1 MLKFIA
7 TTRFNNETWK
17 ENQDFIK
24 EHTPTNTSK
33 NSKPIRCIYP
43 VSHIIQAVPKNSIF
57 YILEMNNQ
65 TNRIMGIGLVKNTP
79 IYNKYNVYKKSTYN
93 QFSYL
98 GYYRIDRKD
107 MDETEEVIM
116 RVFDHYCFKGKTHL
130 KRLKGI
136 KLFPKKILDN
146 CESILDL
153 LDFITKMFLQRQPQI
168 QQPQT

>member
-24 EHTPTNTSK
+24 EHAHSTTTSK

-43 VSHIIQAVPKNSIF
+43 VSHIIQVVPKNAIF

-65 TNRIMGIGLVKNTP
+65 TNRIMGVGLTKNTA
-79 IYNKYNVYKKSTYN
+79 IYNKYAVYQKPTYN
-93 QFSYL
+93 QYAYV

-107 MDETEEVIM
+107 MDEMEEVIM

-136 KLFPKKILDN
+136 KLFPKRILDK
-146 CESILDL
+146 CHSILDL
-153 LDFITKMFLQRQPQI
+153 LDFITKMFIRR
-168 QQPQT
+168 QQPSQS